1 MFNICKINCIRE
13 TRNENKRCR
22 KVNRIIPKT
31 IRYYESEGLISVKR
45 NSNSY
50 REYDENNINKLRR
63 IKVLRKLDVPISTIK
78 KLNLKEASLPEILEG
93 KIKELDG
100 NELNLERKKGIIEA
114 ILKEIN
120 KNPNIDLAEYCK
132 DFEYIESDEF
142 TEFLGEIKELR
153 EVSLAYQILITLMLS
168 GPLLWLFINIKNS
181 NYEFIGINSILA
193 IISTVLLTLIWR
205 GFLKQK
211 IKKSGVRV

>member
-1 MFNICKINCIRE
+1 MKIKDAERL
-13 TRNENKRCR
+13 TGLSQ
-22 KVNRIIPKT
+22 KT

-100 NELNLERKKGIIEA
+100 NELNLERKK
-114 ILKEIN
+114 
-120 KNPNIDLAEYCK
+120 
-132 DFEYIESDEF
+132 
-142 TEFLGEIKELR
+142 
-153 EVSLAYQILITLMLS
+153 
-168 GPLLWLFINIKNS
+168 
-181 NYEFIGINSILA
+181 
-193 IISTVLLTLIWR
+193 VL
-205 GFLKQK
+205 
-211 IKKSGVRV
+211 